1 MMTTNIMLNCV
12 LPDAKVWWRFEYVDF
27 IGYSNQ
33 EKLKFD
39 EVYGDRLNA
48 WWMFSTNNP
57 RMIFSKNV
65 LFDYYR
71 NLEELIGLNI
81 NWEQMPN
88 ELNELSWSD
97 FLHNIILNEEGEKH
111 YLTYKLNGVEKDTED
126 NVILSKRGRPL
137 GSRNKLKN
145 IPTTIRRSYRIASIS
160 NI

>member
-1 MMTTNIMLNCV
+1 MTTNIMLNCV
-12 LPDAKVWWRFEYVDF
+12 FPDAKVWWRFEHIDF
-27 IGYSNQ
+27 IGYTNQ

-39 EVYGDRLNA
+39 EVYGDCLNA

-88 ELNELSWSD
+88 ELSELSWSD
-97 FLHNIILNEEGEKH
+97 FLNNIILNEEGEKD
-111 YLTYKLNGVEKDTED
+111 YLSYKFNGIEKENED
-126 NVILSKRGRPL
+126 NVILPKLGRPP
-137 GSRNKLKN
+137 GSRNKLKDV
-145 IPTTIRRSYRIASIS
+145 PATLRRSYRIAAASK
-160 NI
+160 N

>member
-1 MMTTNIMLNCV
+1 MTTNIMLNCV
-12 LPDAKVWWRFEYVDF
+12 FPDAKVWWRFEYVDF
-27 IGYSNQ
+27 IGYTNQ

-88 ELNELSWSD
+88 ELSELSWSD
-97 FLHNIILNEEGEKH
+97 FLNNIILNEEGEKD
-111 YLTYKLNGVEKDTED
+111 YLSYKLKEVEKEIEE
-126 NVILSKRGRPL
+126 NIILSKLGRPS
-137 GSRNKLKN
+137 GSRNKLKDV
-145 IPTTIRRSYRIASIS
+145 PTTLRRSYRIAAALK
-160 NI
+160 N

>member
-1 MMTTNIMLNCV
+1 MTTNIMLNCV
-12 LPDAKVWWRFEYVDF
+12 FSDAKVWWRFEYVDF
-27 IGYSNQ
+27 IGYTNQ

-39 EVYGDRLNA
+39 EVYGDRLNE

-126 NVILSKRGRPL
+126 NVILPTRGRPL
-137 GSRNKLKN
+137 GSRNKLKDV
-145 IPTTIRRSYRIASIS
+145 PATLRRSYRIAAASK
-160 NI
+160 N

>member
-1 MMTTNIMLNCV
+1 MTTNIMLNCV
-12 LPDAKVWWRFEYVDF
+12 FSDAKVWWRFEYVDF
-27 IGYSNQ
+27 IGYTNQ

-88 ELNELSWSD
+88 ELSELSWSD
-97 FLHNIILNEEGEKH
+97 FLNNIILNEEGEKD
-111 YLTYKLNGVEKDTED
+111 YLSYKLKEVEKEIEE
-126 NVILSKRGRPL
+126 NIILSKLGRPQ

-145 IPTTIRRSYRIASIS
+145 FPTTLRRSYRIAAASK
-160 NI
+160 N

>member
-1 MMTTNIMLNCV
+1 MTTNIMLNCV
-12 LPDAKVWWRFEYVDF
+12 FSDAKVWWRFEYVDF
-27 IGYSNQ
+27 IGYTNQ

-88 ELNELSWSD
+88 ELSELSWSD
-97 FLHNIILNEEGEKH
+97 FLNNIILNEEGEKH
-111 YLTYKLNGVEKDTED
+111 YLTYKLNGVEKENED
-126 NVILSKRGRPL
+126 NVILPTRGMPL
-137 GSRNKLKN
+137 GSRNKLKDV
-145 IPTTIRRSYRIASIS
+145 PTSLRRSYRIAAASK
-160 NI
+160 N

>member
-1 MMTTNIMLNCV
+1 MTTNIMLNCV
-12 LPDAKVWWRFEYVDF
+12 FPDAKVWWRFEHIDF
-27 IGYSNQ
+27 IGYTNQ
-33 EKLKFD
+33 EKLKVD
-39 EVYGDRLNA
+39 EVYANRLNA

-88 ELNELSWSD
+88 ELSELSWSD
-97 FLHNIILNEEGEKH
+97 FLNNIILNEEGEKD
-111 YLTYKLNGVEKDTED
+111 YLSYKLKEVEIEE
-126 NVILSKRGRPL
+126 NIILSKLGRPT

-145 IPTTIRRSYRIASIS
+145 FPTTLRRSYRIAAASK
-160 NI
+160 N

>member
-1 MMTTNIMLNCV
+1 MTTNIMLNCV
-12 LPDAKVWWRFEYVDF
+12 FPDAKVWWRFEYVDF
-27 IGYSNQ
+27 IGYTNQ
-33 EKLKFD
+33 EKLKVD
-39 EVYGDRLNA
+39 EVYANRLNA

-111 YLTYKLNGVEKDTED
+111 YLTYKLNGVEKETED

-145 IPTTIRRSYRIASIS
+145 IPTTIRRSYRLASIS
-160 NI
+160 NN

>member
-1 MMTTNIMLNCV
+1 MTTNIMLNCV
-12 LPDAKVWWRFEYVDF
+12 FPDAKVWWRFEYVDF
-27 IGYSNQ
+27 IGYTNQ
-33 EKLKFD
+33 EKLKVD

-88 ELNELSWSD
+88 ELSELSWSD
-97 FLHNIILNEEGEKH
+97 FLVYHAH
-111 YLTYKLNGVEKDTED
+111 
-126 NVILSKRGRPL
+126 
-137 GSRNKLKN
+137 LKN
-145 IPTTIRRSYRIASIS
+145 LGKQE
-160 NI
+160 N

>member
-1 MMTTNIMLNCV
+1 MTTNIMLNCV
-12 LPDAKVWWRFEYVDF
+12 FPDAKVWWRFEYVDF
-27 IGYSNQ
+27 IGYTNQ

-88 ELNELSWSD
+88 ELSELSWSD
-97 FLHNIILNEEGEKH
+97 FLNNIILNEEGEKD
-111 YLTYKLNGVEKDTED
+111 YLSYKLKEVEIEE
-126 NVILSKRGRPL
+126 NIILSKLGRPP
-137 GSRNKLKN
+137 GSRNKLKDV
-145 IPTTIRRSYRIASIS
+145 PTSLRRSYRIAAASK
-160 NI
+160 N

>member
-1 MMTTNIMLNCV
+1 MTTNIILNCV

-27 IGYSNQ
+27 IGYTNQ
-33 EKLKFD
+33 EKLKVD
-39 EVYGDRLNA
+39 EVYANRLNA

-88 ELNELSWSD
+88 ELSELSWSD
-97 FLHNIILNEEGEKH
+97 FLNNIILNEEGEKD
-111 YLTYKLNGVEKDTED
+111 YLSYKLKEVEIEE
-126 NVILSKRGRPL
+126 NIILSKLGRPP
-137 GSRNKLKN
+137 GSRNKLKDV
-145 IPTTIRRSYRIASIS
+145 PATLRRSSRIAAASK
-160 NI
+160 N